1 MKTYLELLVPIRND
15 AKWFKD
21 LRTVFRDKNVKW
33 QHGHY
38 HITMAF
44 CDETPDVDLCP
55 ILEKH
60 LGSSVSPMLTF
71 DHLNAFATRSGT
83 YVVHLGVTNIPDSFN
98 SLVDAIRKDLSNAG
112 CKILSDFKLHVTLG
126 RIADKAI
133 GLATVQ
139 KLIKSIPQPRFT
151 LKLSKYVFREY
162 ENYNDDG
169 VIYQKE
175 II

>member
-1 MKTYLELLVPIRND
+1 
-15 AKWFKD
+15 
-21 LRTVFRDKNVKW
+21 
-33 QHGHY
+33 
-38 HITMAF
+38 MAF

>member
-1 MKTYLELLVPIRND
+1 MSIV
-15 AKWFKD
+15 
-21 LRTVFRDKNVKW
+21 
-33 QHGHY
+33 
-38 HITMAF
+38 
-44 CDETPDVDLCP
+44 
-55 ILEKH
+55 
-60 LGSSVSPMLTF
+60 TF
-71 DHLNAFATRSGT
+71 
-83 YVVHLGVTNIPDSFN
+83 
-98 SLVDAIRKDLSNAG
+98 
-112 CKILSDFKLHVTLG
+112 G

-139 KLIKSIPQPRFT
+139 KQIKSIPQPRFT